1 MKQVNQVA
9 VWDPFV
15 RLFHWGLAA
24 SFATAFIV
32 EDHDLAV
39 HSWAGYVALALIVAR
54 IPWGLIGPRHARF
67 SDFVRSPAA
76 ALVYLK
82 ETLAGRA
89 ARHLGHNPAGALM
102 VVALLVLVP
111 LLALTGMASLA
122 IEEGAGPL
130 VGLLAGV
137 GREGEWISEFHE
149 VLANTTVVL
158 VGIHVAGVI
167 VESFVHRENLVLSMV
182 TGRKPERSEDRI
194 A

>member
-1 MKQVNQVA
+1 MTQVDQVA

-39 HSWAGYVALALIVAR
+39 HSWAGYLALALIAAR
-54 IPWGLIGPRHARF
+54 IPWGLFGPRHARF

-76 ALVYLK
+76 ALRYAK
-82 ETLAGRA
+82 ESLTGRA

-102 VVALLVLVP
+102 VVTLLVLVP
-111 LLALTGMASLA
+111 LLALTGPAPSSIARLAMPVRASSGPRTSSVTTISA
-122 IEEGAGPL
+122 PAGLCPRCRAARPVRL
-130 VGLLAGV
+130 
-137 GREGEWISEFHE
+137 
-149 VLANTTVVL
+149 
-158 VGIHVAGVI
+158 
-167 VESFVHRENLVLSMV
+167 SF
-182 TGRKPERSEDRI
+182 

>member
-1 MKQVNQVA
+1 MTQVDQVA

-32 EDHDLAV
+32 EDHNLAV
-39 HSWAGYVALALIVAR
+39 HSWAGYLALALIAAR
-54 IPWGLIGPRHARF
+54 IPWGLFGPRHARF

-76 ALVYLK
+76 ALRYAK
-82 ETLAGRA
+82 ESLTGRA

-102 VVALLVLVP
+102 VVTLLVLVP

-130 VGLLAGV
+130 AGLLAGV
-137 GREGEWISEFHE
+137 GRKGVWVAELHE
-149 VLANTTVVL
+149 ILADTTLVL
-158 VGIHVAGVI
+158 VGIHVAGVL
-167 VESFVHRENLVLSMV
+167 VESLVHRENLVLSMI
-182 TGRKPERSEDRI
+182 TGRRPARSEDRI